1 LFINFTFAKNKFDLN
16 QHLVIPFPN
25 SISVSIKREDLI
37 HPFVSGNKFR
47 KLKYNLLQ
55 AKKEKTLT
63 LLTFGGAFS
72 NHIAAVAFAGKE
84 NGFRTIGIIRGDE
97 LRDKIAGNPTL
108 EFAQNCGMQLEFVS
122 REEYRRKKEIP
133 FLENIKEKF
142 GDFYLIPEGGTNELA
157 IKGCQEILTE
167 EDSRYNYVCCAVG
180 TGGTIS
186 GIINSALP
194 HQKVLGF
201 PALKGDFLKDE
212 IRIFAQNEMSITG
225 FDASTDEDV
234 RPELLRIGEAI
245 PCSNKK
251 QILDTHENWEL
262 ITDYHFGGYG
272 KVNQDLIAF
281 INQFYAENQ
290 IPLDPI
296 YTGKMVFGVM
306 DLIQKN
312 YFPPHSKILL
322 IHTGGIQGIQGM
334 NLKLKNKQLPTINIY
349 V

>member
-1 LFINFTFAKNKFDLN
+1 MN
-16 QHLVIPFPN
+16 QKVLTSFPN
-25 SISVSIKREDLI
+25 AISVQIKREDLI

-55 AKKEKTLT
+55 AKTENHDT

-84 NGFRTIGIIRGDE
+84 KGFKTIGIIRGDE
-97 LRDKIAGNPTL
+97 LEGKVDENPTL
-108 EFAQNCGMQLEFVS
+108 SFAQNCGMQLEFIS
-122 REEYRRKKEIP
+122 REEYRLKSEVSFI
-133 FLENIKEKF
+133 ENLKQNF
-142 GDFYLIPEGGTNELA
+142 GSFYLIPEGGTNDLA
-157 IKGCQEILTE
+157 IKGCQEILTP
-167 EDSRYNYVCCAVG
+167 EDADFDYICCSIG

-201 PALKGDFLKDE
+201 PALKGDFLKEE
-212 IRIFAQNEMSITG
+212 ICNFVQN
-225 FDASTDEDV
+225 
-234 RPELLRIGEAI
+234 
-245 PCSNKK
+245 
-251 QILDTHENWEL
+251 ENWEL
-262 ITDYHFGGYG
+262 LTDYHFGGYG
-272 KVNQDLIAF
+272 KVNEELIQF
-281 INQFYAENQ
+281 INQFYTENQ

-296 YTGKMVFGVM
+296 YTGKMVFGVI

-312 YFPPHSKILL
+312 YFPAESKILL

-334 NLKLKNKQLPTINIY
+334 NMKLKNKQLPTIDIN